1 MVEIPSGILKKN
13 QVRLG
18 GVFSADAPATAAS
31 AAAGPMARI
40 VDLQDDYAVIEVR
53 CECGRCAYVRCR
65 WQGKGAATVQERKP

>member
-18 GVFSADAPATAAS
+18 GVFSADAPAT
-31 AAAGPMARI
+31 AAGPMARI